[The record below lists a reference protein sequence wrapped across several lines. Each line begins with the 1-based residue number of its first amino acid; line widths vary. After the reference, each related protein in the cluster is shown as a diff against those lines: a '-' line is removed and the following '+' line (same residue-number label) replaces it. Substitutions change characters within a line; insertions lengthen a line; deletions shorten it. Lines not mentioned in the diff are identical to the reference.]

1 MDNKALFIG
10 PYGENADEFR
20 KMMSN
25 IMDDIIQWRR
35 NFHPSQDRLIKYE
48 DKENPDWKR
57 TMNSNFQELDK
68 LLGEL
73 KGSVPFHNPRF
84 IGHMHSD
91 LAIPAL
97 LGYFA
102 GQLYN
107 QNNIVGESSPVT
119 TEKEML
125 FIEALCKMVG
135 YRDTV
140 FFQTAEAKKKPD
152 AWFSS
157 GHTTSGGT
165 TANIEA
171 LWTARNIKY
180 YPISLKL
187 ILNLN
192 PLAHKLEYSESNDS
206 INNDYQVLKKKH
218 AKINDKEWEIFFTFL
233 GKLRVTLP
241 NREYKVLAACEFGE
255 LFNLNPESV
264 FELRKQLNLPFSM
277 LSNEGKS
284 SKKTA
289 DAIFPASENT
299 ISVGK
304 KFDGIIKHFDIRSLG
319 VCGIHSKVEG
329 LKIPI
334 LVCPHTS
341 HYSWDKAMD
350 IVGFGTSNVR
360 KVSVDNKFAINM
372 DEFKKE
378 INEKVPIL
386 MAVGIV
392 GTTEEGA
399 IDPIA
404 DMQVFKIQKEK
415 EGKSFFFHVDAAYG
429 GYFSSMI
436 RPVEIPPKASED
448 QKTASNLTKMEFE
461 KLVFNFG
468 RHLDA
473 MKDADSISIDPHK
486 LGYVPYAIGAILFR
500 NSKCTDFNVR
510 EAPYL
515 SITSNETGIDD
526 PAQAYLGGPAI
537 EGSKSGAAALAGY
550 LTTRIIPLDQVG
562 YGQLLRNTIANATVL
577 HKLFEATINKK
588 EIDATPKIAIQSLYE
603 PQSNILCYSVGV
615 PGFINTLDDLN
626 EFNELL
632 YKEMSARREKKI
644 YDFEFIVSKT
654 DLAFENYSEQINHVL
669 TGLRIGIEGD
679 SHGKKLQLLRTVLM
693 NPIIEGKPA
702 KKLFKEYV
710 SYLGR
715 IAQEILPK
723 IFLKILARGDDSV
736 EIKET
741 ESSSKKRVRRRLPV
755 YWIENNDSLKQ
766 VRDRLETGFEG
777 MQIDISKHIDLR
789 FVSENLDFSKIKLR
803 EKAKPPI
810 FIVDLNLADRSHT
823 EWISGI
829 NVIATIVKACAI
841 NKVSPKIIIYSQFL
855 DSKDDNPKLPEIL
868 RGFFKTYA
876 NIEPYYALAKSRDG
890 SKISQGELNQL
901 VNAIY
906 HLAVN

>member
-20 KMMSN
+20 KMISN

-35 NFHPSQDRLIKYE
+35 NFHPSEERLIQYN
-48 DKENPDWKR
+48 DKDKPEWKR

-91 LAIPAL
+91 LAMPAL

-119 TEKEML
+119 TEKEMM

-135 YRDTV
+135 YEDTT
-140 FFQTAEAKKKPD
+140 FFKTAEAKKKPD
-152 AWFSS
+152 ACFSS

-180 YPISLKL
+180 YPISLK
-187 ILNLN
+187 ILLDHDPFNQN
-192 PLAHKLEYSESNDS
+192 TAKPQSIKPNSEEFKELMD
-206 INNDYQVLKKKH
+206 KH
-218 AKINDKEWEIFFTFL
+218 SKITKSEWKRFFTFL
-233 GKLRVTLP
+233 GQLRVTLP
-241 NREYKVLAACEFGE
+241 NTESISLIECNYEE
-255 LFNLNPESV
+255 LFNLTPKSV
-264 FELRKQLNLPFSM
+264 FELRNQLNLPFSKVG
-277 LSNEGKS
+277 NEDKS
-284 SKKTA
+284 TKKTA
-289 DAIFPASENT
+289 DSIFPSSEIN

-304 KFDGIIKHFDIRSLG
+304 TFDEIIKFFDIRSLG
-319 VCGIHSKVEG
+319 VYGIHSKVNC
-329 LKIPI
+329 LKMPI
-334 LVCPHTS
+334 LVIPQTS

-360 KVSVDNKFAINM
+360 KVKVDNNFGVIS
-372 DEFKKE
+372 DEFEKE
-378 INEKVPIL
+378 VDSKEPIL

-399 IDPIA
+399 IDPILNMLVA
-404 DMQVFKIQKEK
+404 KQKMEK
-415 EGKSFFFHVDAAYG
+415 KGRSFFFHVDAAYG

-436 RPVEIPPKASED
+436 RPVELPDNASD
-448 QKTASNLTKMEFE
+448 AQKTANNLRIKEFE
-461 KLVFNFG
+461 NLISY
-468 RHLDA
+468 RPHLDA
-473 MKDADSISIDPHK
+473 MKDVDSITIDPHK
-486 LGYVPYAIGAILFR
+486 LGFVPYAIGAILYK
-500 NSKCTDFNVR
+500 NSKCIEFNVR

-515 SITSNETGIDD
+515 SIISNETGLDD

-550 LTTRIIPLDQVG
+550 LTTKVIPLDQSG
-562 YGQLLRNTIANATVL
+562 YGQLIKNTILNATLL
-577 HKLFEATINKK
+577 HRLFESTIHENK
-588 EIDATPKIAIQSLYE
+588 IGATPKIAIQSLSV

-615 PGFINTLDDLN
+615 PEFINSLEDLN

-632 YKEMSARREKKI
+632 FNEMSARRERKI

-654 DLAFENYSEQINHVL
+654 DLAYKHYSGQIKNVL
-669 TGLRIGIEGD
+669 DGLRIVD
-679 SHGKKLQLLRTVLM
+679 KSDLSGKKLQLIRTVLM
-693 NPIIEGKPA
+693 NPIIEA
-702 KKLFKEYV
+702 NAAEKLFKEYV
-710 SYLGR
+710 EYLDR
-715 IAQEILPK
+715 LSKDILPK
-723 IFLKILARGDDSV
+723 LFLKILAREDVSLTITDD
-736 EIKET
+736 
-741 ESSSKKRVRRRLPV
+741 ESAEKRDKRRLPV

-766 VRDRLETGFEG
+766 VKDRLETGFEG

-789 FVSENLDFSKIKLR
+789 FVSDNLDFKKIKLGG
-803 EKAKPPI
+803 KAKPPI
-810 FIVDLNLADRSHT
+810 FIVDLNLVDRNHT

-829 NVIATIVKACAI
+829 GIIAAI
-841 NKVSPKIIIYSQFL
+841 IKECIEKKVSPKIIIYSQFL
-855 DSKDDNPKLPEIL
+855 NPKEDHPKLPEIL
-868 RGFFKTYA
+868 RGFFKSYA

-890 SKISQGELNQL
+890 SKISQSELNQL